1 MYDMFG
7 LFGNT
12 PAKDEKTNIQ
22 DCPRYQQG
30 QTELK
35 VLLANQIY
43 NRLDTDIV
51 AVYDNVTSLAH
62 ILKESGEKEY
72 IYRNIKF
79 TIDFLGCINVELLD

>member
-1 MYDMFG
+1 MFG
-7 LFGNT
+7 LFNST
-12 PAKDEKTNIQ
+12 PSKDEKTSIQ

-43 NRLDTDIV
+43 NKLDSDLIGV
-51 AVYDNVTSLAH
+51 HNNVTSLAH

-72 IYRNIKF
+72 IYRNIRF
-79 TIDFLGCINVELLD
+79 SIDFLGCVNIELLD